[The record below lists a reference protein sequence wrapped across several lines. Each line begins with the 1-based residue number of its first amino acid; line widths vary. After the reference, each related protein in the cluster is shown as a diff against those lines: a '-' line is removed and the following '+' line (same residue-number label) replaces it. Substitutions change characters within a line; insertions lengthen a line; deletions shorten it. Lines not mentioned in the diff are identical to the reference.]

1 MSGDSFQV
9 RFHPKLGVVIY
20 DAVAQLGLAKEQIR
34 LFKLSTMSAHTFMRA
49 IVSKDLSEID
59 TSVTD
64 ANTVVVTDGDAKVAA
79 GGADVAAKVG
89 EVQADGVVATPVRST
104 AARKKSAR
112 AKAAAASNTPA
123 AAVHLYRT
131 AKIERR
137 KPYCEHC
144 RRHFGSVDFTVCADC
159 SAIRCTC
166 GTCAC
171 ASSTRRR
178 RAA

>member
-9 RFHPKLGVVIY
+9 RFHPKLGTVIY

-49 IVSKDLSEID
+49 IVSKDLSD
-59 TSVTD
+59 SP
-64 ANTVVVTDGDAKVAA
+64 
-79 GGADVAAKVG
+79 ADPPASISK
-89 EVQADGVVATPVRST
+89 
-104 AARKKSAR
+104 
-112 AKAAAASNTPA
+112 KAAAEATE
-123 AAVHLYRT
+123 AVDLYRT
-131 AKIERR
+131 AKNERR

-144 RRHFGSVDFTVCADC
+144 RRHFGSVDFLVCGDC

-166 GTCAC
+166 GTCGC
-171 ASSTRRR
+171 ATSTRRR

>member
-9 RFHPKLGVVIY
+9 RFHPKLGTVIY

-49 IVSKDLSEID
+49 IVSKDL
-59 TSVTD
+59 TD
-64 ANTVVVTDGDAKVAA
+64 
-79 GGADVAAKVG
+79 
-89 EVQADGVVATPVRST
+89 ST
-104 AARKKSAR
+104 ATSTKNADAER
-112 AKAAAASNTPA
+112 AE
-123 AAVHLYRT
+123 AVDLYRT
-131 AKIERR
+131 AKHERR

-144 RRHFGSVDFTVCADC
+144 RRHFGSVDFLVCGDC

-166 GTCAC
+166 GTCGC
-171 ASSTRRR
+171 ATSTRRR

>member
-9 RFHPKLGVVIY
+9 RFHPKLGTVIY

-49 IVSKDLSEID
+49 IVSKDL
-59 TSVTD
+59 TD
-64 ANTVVVTDGDAKVAA
+64 
-79 GGADVAAKVG
+79 
-89 EVQADGVVATPVRST
+89 ST
-104 AARKKSAR
+104 ATSTKNADAER
-112 AKAAAASNTPA
+112 TE
-123 AAVHLYRT
+123 AVDLYRT
-131 AKIERR
+131 AKNERR

-144 RRHFGSVDFTVCADC
+144 RRHFGSVDFLVCGDC

-166 GTCAC
+166 GTCGC
-171 ASSTRRR
+171 ATSTRRR